1 MISYVM
7 GHGGPAVELATKYGP
22 MQVFILNA
30 NDVRLEAGTLG
41 SSGQDAVFTYQGKHY
56 RAYGNVASVSG
67 EFCTF
72 RRDDRSPACGH
83 TRRHNHGDPW
93 FRAAGSPGVSK
104 LLRREMV
111 EVLGLFLET
120 EDAATLLA
128 LAEANS
134 IARKLESAEKQASDM
149 RATLHKLD
157 GIIRAS
163 RTQLAD
169 MLIQRGDEFRS
180 IPDVREIIQRT
191 QLPAG
196 CHTPVHPVD
205 HLDARPA

>member
-1 MISYVM
+1 MKYD
-7 GHGGPAVELATKYGP
+7 GPAIELATKYGP
-22 MQVFILNA
+22 MQVKFLDANEAFI
-30 NDVRLEAGTLG
+30 EAGPAG
-41 SSGQDAVFTYQGKHY
+41 SSGQDAVFTYRGKGY
-56 RAYGNVASVSG
+56 RAGGNVVSISG
-67 EFCTF
+67 GFCTF
-72 RRDDRSPACGH
+72 RASDLSPACGR

-104 LLRREMV
+104 ILRREMV
-111 EVLGLFLET
+111 EVLAAFLES
-120 EDAATLLA
+120 EDAATVLA
-128 LAEANS
+128 VAEANS
-134 IARKLESAEKQASDM
+134 IARRIEAAEKQASDM

-157 GIIRAS
+157 GILRSS

-169 MLIQRGDEFRS
+169 MLIQRGQGFRS
-180 IPDVREIIQRT
+180 IPDVSAIIQRT